1 MKSSFFSFF
10 LSRGHLDPDP
20 LIHSIRISYYGSE
33 LHAVLDLRGDA
44 DQMLSD
50 SWGES
55 FGLNAQFRGHKGMVE
70 AARYLICFGCMP
82 HGNDNYGRMQIKR
95 TVWRDVH

>member
-1 MKSSFFSFF
+1 MIPLSGQSNLAGRFLFKNMKSSFFSFF
-10 LSRGHLDPDP
+10 LSLGHLDPDP
-20 LIHSIRISYYGSE
+20 LIHLIRINHYGPE

-55 FGLNAQFRGHKGMVE
+55 FGLNVQFRGHKGMVE
-70 AARYLICFGCMP
+70 AARY
-82 HGNDNYGRMQIKR
+82 
-95 TVWRDVH
+95 